1 MQPDLI
7 ALGLALGVGL
17 LVGFERERH
26 ADTVA
31 GVRTFGLAGLTGG
44 LSALLTPAG
53 ATPWTLLAMASVAGI
68 AGVAGGVVVARRP
81 MRLGEEQGREQNR
94 EQGREPFRDLGLT
107 TAFALIA
114 TTLLGGYAVLGDRS
128 IAVAAAGVL
137 FLLLYIRDPLHA
149 MIRRLGQED
158 VRAIATF
165 VLITLVILPV
175 LPDRALGPLDAV
187 NPRGAWMLVVLVV
200 SISLA
205 GYLAQTMLGTRAG
218 TLTTGLFGG
227 MVSSTAATVG
237 AARRS
242 RDDGEMLLAAAVML
256 LSCGMLPLRLI
267 VLVWAA
273 APAVVAVLWPSL
285 AAIAV
290 VTMIGGLRSLKRA
303 NGRALGARVLPKP
316 KNPTQLGSAIAFA
329 GVFVVVRIATKA
341 TLEYAGTG
349 AFLVVAAVSGVSDM
363 DAIALSAGRETVEGM
378 MSPQLAARATLL
390 ALVVNTVFKLG
401 VSRVLGSSAL
411 MREVLP
417 ALGAAI
423 VAAVVGM
430 WLV

>member
-44 LSALLTPAG
+44 LSALLTPTG

-81 MRLGEEQGREQNR
+81 MRLGEERSQ

-205 GYLAQTMLGTRAG
+205 GYLAQTMRGTRAG

-285 AAIAV
+285 ATIAV
-290 VTMIGGLRSLKRA
+290 VTLIGGLRSLKRA

-363 DAIALSAGRETVEGM
+363 DAIALSAGRETVEGL

-401 VSRVLGSSAL
+401 VARVLGSSAL

-423 VAAVVGM
+423 VAALVGM